1 MVVGMMTKTGSDDLK
16 YRKEEKPM
24 EKWKELGEALDR
36 FLKLRT
42 PPLGVKLLPRAEDA
56 PEGTSPVGFPCAV
69 CQATGI
75 ARYYNRPVLISK
87 DDCWACQVGGRALGF
102 FDLEEDMKT
111 GERNLGLW
119 GADAKAVAKLTV
131 GDAIDVGTFS
141 AAITA
146 PLAQMSLEPDL
157 ILAYGT
163 PDQMLSLVYGT
174 IWLGGDRVRLITN
187 GHGSTCRECI
197 AAPYLHNELRLAI
210 TDIGERKFSLA
221 YDYEMVAGL
230 PYGKFAQLIDGLRG
244 ALTEGIYG
252 RPTAV
257 WGLQAW
263 PEAALHRAGLKARFE
278 K

>member
-1 MVVGMMTKTGSDDLK
+1 
-16 YRKEEKPM
+16 
-24 EKWKELGEALDR
+24 
-36 FLKLRT
+36 
-42 PPLGVKLLPRAEDA
+42 
-56 PEGTSPVGFPCAV
+56 
-69 CQATGI
+69 
-75 ARYYNRPVLISK
+75 
-87 DDCWACQVGGRALGF
+87 
-102 FDLEEDMKT
+102 
-111 GERNLGLW
+111 
-119 GADAKAVAKLTV
+119 
-131 GDAIDVGTFS
+131 
-141 AAITA
+141 
-146 PLAQMSLEPDL
+146 MSIEPDL

-163 PDQMLSLVYGT
+163 PDQLLSLVYGT

-252 RPTAV
+252 RPIAV
-257 WGLQAW
+257 WGLQPW
-263 PEAALHRAGLKARFE
+263 PEPALQRTGLKARFE